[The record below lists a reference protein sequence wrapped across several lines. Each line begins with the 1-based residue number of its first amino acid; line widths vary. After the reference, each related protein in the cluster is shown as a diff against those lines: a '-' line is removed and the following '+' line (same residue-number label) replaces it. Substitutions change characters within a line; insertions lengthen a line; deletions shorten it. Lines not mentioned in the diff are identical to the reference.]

1 MMKTLELLDGTSIAS
16 FPVDWSVTDRM
27 PALWELIE

>member
-16 FPVDWSVTDRM
+16 FPVDSSVTDRM
-27 PALWELIE
+27 SVLWESIQ